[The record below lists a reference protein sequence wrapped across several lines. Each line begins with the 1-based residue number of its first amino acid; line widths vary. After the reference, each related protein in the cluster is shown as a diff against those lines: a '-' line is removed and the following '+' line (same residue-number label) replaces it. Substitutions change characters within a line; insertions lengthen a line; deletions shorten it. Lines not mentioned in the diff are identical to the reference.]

1 MGATCISQ
9 IAQGRRGSSVVV
21 WPFLWWG
28 DGMVMAGSLFAAAAE
43 VATED
48 FFRSRSVSFLGA
60 FFVGIV
66 SLVSFLDG
74 SVLLV

>member
-1 MGATCISQ
+1 LRKEEEGAVLLF
-9 IAQGRRGSSVVV
+9 G
-21 WPFLWWG
+21 PFFGEG
-28 DGMVMAGSLFAAAAE
+28 DGTVMEGSLFAVAAE

-60 FFVGIV
+60 FFVRIV

>member
-1 MGATCISQ
+1 MT
-9 IAQGRRGSSVVV
+9 
-21 WPFLWWG
+21 
-28 DGMVMAGSLFAAAAE
+28 AGSLLAAAAE

-48 FFRSRSVSFLGA
+48 YFGSRSVSFLGA

-74 SVLLV
+74 TVLLVIISVGRITRCDILWVWGIARCDIFWV